1 VQKDRGLCKI
11 HNATLMAK
19 NSN

>member
-1 VQKDRGLCKI
+1 VQKDTGLCKI